1 MNQWVLLNSDD
12 RQVIL
17 DEYILYP
24 YIQNPTSRPNKNLP

>member
-17 DEYILYP
+17 DEYILY
-24 YIQNPTSRPNKNLP
+24 IQNPTSRPNKNLP